1 MISFSSEMVQSWK
14 GCGYKYIH
22 ILPFEKY
29 GVLQPLVHDKDVKKG
44 YTIYIEEIGL
54 IQMPENYF
62 LTKEKFATLQPV
74 EVWSN
79 YQTR

>member
-1 MISFSSEMVQSWK
+1 MISFSIEMVKTWK

-44 YTIYIEEIGL
+44 YTIFIEEMGL
-54 IQMPENYF
+54 IQMAEDYF
-62 LTKEKFATLQPV
+62 LTKEKFALHRTV
-74 EVWSN
+74 NAWA
-79 YQTR
+79 